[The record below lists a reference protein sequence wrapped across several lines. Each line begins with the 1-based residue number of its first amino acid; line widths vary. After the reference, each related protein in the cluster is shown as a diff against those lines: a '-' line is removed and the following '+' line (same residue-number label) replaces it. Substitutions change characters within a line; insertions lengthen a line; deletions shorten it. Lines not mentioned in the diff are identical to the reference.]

1 MSLLSHRRCSP
12 WPLAS
17 LTRHGSNI
25 YLSPIQLKR
34 LKRGQ
39 SFGATFFPLPLSCLL
54 RRSSRPLSLPPKKR
68 KPSILRGAPFHPRAR
83 RPASLPSSRPAPPP
97 TSGSRRTLPSSRP
110 DPRSPS
116 ILRGAPPTSG
126 SRRPL
131 PSSRP
136 APPHPPRR
144 TARVSSAPSRICLLG
159 AEAPLI
165 RSATYRIRL
174 LGAEAPLIRSVAPL
188 QDPPRGRLTN
198 PRSPAPASCSA
209 PASSRHVPH
218 PRPSPSTPPRGAT
231 EPRRPCS
238 EYPRP
243 RQRDLRP
250 NIDRAVL
257 HRHAKLRSHGDPA
270 TLSCLQAN
278 R

>member
-1 MSLLSHRRCSP
+1 MAFVLPPATVIPPALSS
-12 WPLAS
+12 AQKKE
-17 LTRHGSNI
+17 T
-25 YLSPIQLKR
+25 K
-34 LKRGQ
+34 
-39 SFGATFFPLPLSCLL
+39 
-54 RRSSRPLSLPPKKR
+54 SLPPR
-68 KPSILRGAPFHPRAR
+68 APLPFGPSILRGAPFHSRAR
-83 RPASLPSSRPAPPP
+83 SPSALPSSAAP
-97 TSGSRRTLPSSRP
+97 
-110 DPRSPS
+110 PS
-116 ILRGAPPTSG
+116 ILAPGAPLHFRLLGAQILDAEP
-126 SRRPL
+126 
-131 PSSRP
+131 PSSSSS
-136 APPHPPRR
+136 PRSR
-144 TARVSSAPSRICLLG
+144 ILRIAPSRIRLLG

-165 RSATYRIRL
+165 CSATYRIRL

-238 EYPRP
+238 EYPCP

-250 NIDRAVL
+250 NIDRDVL